1 MFNFSFREFNKTS
14 GSKTPFSFS
23 SSEPVKNESDMVR
36 FRGTV
41 EKLIWCSEKDFDI
54 KNQKFGFVV
63 KTKALQKVPTS
74 FGMDWMDEFTVFAY
88 LNECIEG
95 AYLEISGYW
104 SPLKEGRDTASFNAK
119 HCLYVDDDAEGA
131 KFMLKF
137 CFGEKRAANIIW
149 DAYDGDALE
158 AWTCFK
164 EDFEG
169 FSHSVKRVKGVGRK
183 SLENAR
189 TKYEDHMAVEV
200 LQTRFKKYGLTFA
213 EALKIFERWGGSS
226 LSKIES
232 NPYCLAKICP
242 WKTVDTIALKGYSI
256 SLNDSRRVDACVLA
270 SLYSQESRGG
280 HTYMRL
286 NEPAFGI
293 PTLED
298 EVSKVLGIDKSYI
311 VDRVNQLE
319 KEQKIVMDVHENH
332 HVVYLPKFYKAE
344 THLAKLLRGMVRA
357 NRNSVEDIDKYI
369 EQYQKDKA
377 EELHIE
383 AFELADL
390 QKQAIRTA
398 CMNQFSIISGPP
410 GSGKTTII
418 DCVVKT
424 LKELNPGLEIALCAP
439 TGKAA
444 KRMTESTGMPAS
456 TVHRLLKYDPS
467 INDFKYNEENPLDA
481 DVVIADECSMMGI
494 VLCDKL
500 LSAVK
505 DNATVI
511 FVGDKD
517 QLPSVDA
524 GRVLADMLSVQ
535 DIPKV
540 ILNEVYRQK
549 KGSTILE
556 RSLTLSGAKGEAKV
570 PSLDDSEDFQ
580 FFNVSY
586 CYNQMRQCTEQGYK
600 EIVDGAVGLYL
611 DQVGKYGIENVLFLI
626 PRSKRTKNGNGLGC
640 AEFNPLLQ
648 EKINP
653 QSPDKREVA
662 LGRQKQRI
670 FREGDRVIQT
680 VNEDEFHVYNGMIG
694 TITRI
699 YKEEDTERDTIEVDF
714 GDDIIV
720 SYQHDRYDNIMLAYA
735 MTIHKCQG
743 SEAKSVIMLT
753 VPQHKYQLS
762 KKLVYT
768 GFTRA
773 KEILNVIGTPDM
785 ISHAATSKEPPR
797 LSLLAWRLKK
807 I

>member
-1 MFNFSFREFNKTS
+1 MFSFNFGKTMATSNKAVVNGI
-14 GSKTPFSFS
+14 GS
-23 SSEPVKNESDMVR
+23 ENLIR

-54 KNQKFGFVV
+54 QNQKFGFVV
-63 KTKALQKVPTS
+63 KTTTDQKVPTCY
-74 FGMDWMDEFTVFAY
+74 GAEWKDTFTVFAY

-95 AYLEISGYW
+95 AYLEISGSW
-104 SPLKEGRDTASFNAK
+104 SPLKEGRETASFNAK

-131 KFMLKF
+131 KFMLRF
-137 CFGEKRAANIIW
+137 CFGEKRAFNIIW

-158 AWTCFK
+158 AWVNFK

-169 FSHSVKRVKGVGRK
+169 FSTACKHVKGVGK
-183 SLENAR
+183 KTLANAR
-189 TKYEDHMAVEV
+189 TKYEDHMAMEV
-200 LQTRFKKYGLTFA
+200 LQTRFKKYGLTLQ
-213 EALKIFERWGGSS
+213 EALKIFERWGATS
-226 LSKIES
+226 LKKIED
-232 NPYCLAKICP
+232 NPYCLVKMCS
-242 WKTVDTIALKGYSI
+242 WKTVDAIALKGYSI
-256 SLNDSRRVDACVLA
+256 SLNDNRRIDACIIA
-270 SLYSQESRGG
+270 SLSSQEARGG

-286 NEPAFGI
+286 NEPLFNI

-298 EVSKVLGIDKSYI
+298 EVARVLGIDKSYI
-311 VDRVNQLE
+311 IDRVNFLAEE
-319 KEQKIVMDVHENH
+319 KKVVMDIHENH

-344 THLAKLLRGMVRA
+344 THLAKTLMGMVRE
-357 NRNSVEDIDKYI
+357 NRNTIDSIDEYI
-369 EQYQKDKA
+369 EQYQKEKA

-383 AFELADL
+383 KFELADL

-398 CMNQFSIISGPP
+398 CKNQFSIISGPP

-424 LKELNPGLEIALCAP
+424 LKKLNPGLDISLCAP

-467 INDFKYNEENPLDA
+467 VNEFTYNEDNPLDA
-481 DVVIADECSMMGI
+481 DVIIADECSMMGV
-494 VLCDKL
+494 VLTDKL
-500 LSAVK
+500 LSAVNK
-505 DNATVI
+505 NATVI

-524 GRVLADMLSVQ
+524 GRVLADMLTIRE
-535 DIPKV
+535 IPKV

-556 RSLTLSGAKGEAKV
+556 RSLTLSGAKGKPQT
-570 PSLDDSEDFQ
+570 PSLEDSDDFQ
-580 FFNVSY
+580 FYNVSY
-586 CYNQMRQCTEQGYK
+586 CYDEMGHCTDAGYQ
-600 EIVDGAVGLYL
+600 EIVKGAVGLYL
-611 DQVGKYGIENVLFLI
+611 DQVEKYGIDNVLFLI
-626 PRSKRTKNGNGLGC
+626 PRSKRAKNGNGLGC
-640 AEFNPLLQ
+640 AEFNPMLQ
-648 EKINP
+648 EQINP
-653 QSPDKREVA
+653 KSADKREVA

-680 VNEDEFHVYNGMIG
+680 VNEDEFNVYNGMIG
-694 TITRI
+694 TIVQI
-699 YKEEDTERDTIEVDF
+699 YRDAETERDTIVVDF
-714 GDDIIV
+714 GDDVIV
-720 SYQHDRYDNIMLAYA
+720 EYQHDRYDSIMLAYTL
-735 MTIHKCQG
+735 TIHKCQG

-762 KKLVYT
+762 KKLIYT

-785 ISHAATSKEPPR
+785 IAHAATAKEPPR
-797 LSLLAWRLKK
+797 LSLLAWRLNQH
-807 I
+807 